1 MRDNGGQKEPKPL
14 ERLMDLILS
23 VWVINIC
30 QIFMDVTRE
39 CDAVYL
45 VLFFQHLMHIHV
57 YYVSD
62 VQLFLYY
69 DKSKGEAGIVLGSFP

>member
-1 MRDNGGQKEPKPL
+1 
-14 ERLMDLILS
+14 
-23 VWVINIC
+23 
-30 QIFMDVTRE
+30 MDVTRE

-45 VLFFQHLMHIHV
+45 VLFFQHLIHIHV